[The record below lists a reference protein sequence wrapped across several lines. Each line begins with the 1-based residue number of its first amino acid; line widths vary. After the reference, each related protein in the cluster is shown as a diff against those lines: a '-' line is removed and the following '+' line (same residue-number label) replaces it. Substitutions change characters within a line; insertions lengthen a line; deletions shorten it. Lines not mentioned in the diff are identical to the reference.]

1 MPTFPIKALAYQNLP
16 ILPKN
21 YQTTTKLE
29 PYYPIIVS
37 FTYIII
43 IYFDSILCSVLKQT
57 PIVNLN
63 KKNDL
68 HPYVEN
74 TMINIT
80 SLQPH
85 LQDIYY

>member
-37 FTYIII
+37 FLPILLLFTLIL
-43 IYFDSILCSVLKQT
+43 FLCSVLKQT
-57 PIVNLN
+57 SIVVNTTPIA
-63 KKNDL
+63 
-68 HPYVEN
+68 
-74 TMINIT
+74 T
-80 SLQPH
+80 Q
-85 LQDIYY
+85 

>member
-43 IYFDSILCSVLKQT
+43 IYFDSVFVFSFKTNFNSSQYYSNSYSIV
-57 PIVNLN
+57 VNLPVN
-63 KKNDL
+63 L
-68 HPYVEN
+68 RR
-74 TMINIT
+74 MIFTPMLKI
-80 SLQPH
+80 QW
-85 LQDIYY
+85 